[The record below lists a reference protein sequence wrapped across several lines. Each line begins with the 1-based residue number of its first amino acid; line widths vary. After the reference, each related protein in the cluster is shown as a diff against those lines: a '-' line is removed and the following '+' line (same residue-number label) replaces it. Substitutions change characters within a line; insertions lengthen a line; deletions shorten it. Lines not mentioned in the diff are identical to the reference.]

1 MQSILKRS
9 TKLISRGFHIRI
21 LDSDW
26 LEVITEYAY
35 NIINANI
42 DQSTKEMYNI
52 IYDILTEES

>member
-42 DQSTKEMYNI
+42 D
-52 IYDILTEES
+52 

>member
-1 MQSILKRS
+1 MGRFILSVLECGKNE
-9 TKLISRGFHIRI
+9 I